1 MISASQVSSLKTD
14 VDKYF
19 DDYATEKNE
28 LEPSNVW
35 EGKSKDN
42 AVQQMSQFENSFKG
56 KISSQLSDFESVAE
70 KYKEWEEVKDNLEQE
85 QDKLRQVMNN
95 NSRYPDNYT
104 DTGPYERRISDYET
118 KKKTL
123 ETDINKLIQNI
134 KSNKIDIS
142 DVTVKTPDSY
152 KMYDFVNFYQYNY
165 SQSYGDGTIAN
176 CGCGPTSMAMVLT
189 YLLGETV
196 DPVETSNWSMA
207 HNGYCPG
214 EGTYWSFFPKISA
227 AYGVE
232 CEEMGASSGNIY
244 QKLKEGKVVIM
255 SMGPGHFTSGGH
267 FIVLRG
273 INSDGSIKVDDPA
286 SETRTNQSWS
296 ADLIASEAKGMWA
309 FDSDQTADMTI

>member
-1 MISASQVSSLKTD
+1 MISAGQVSSLKSD

-19 DDYATEKNE
+19 DNYGDEKSE
-28 LEPSNVW
+28 LEPTSVW
-35 EGKSKDN
+35 EGKSKEN
-42 AVQQMSQFENSFKG
+42 AVQQMSQFENNYKG
-56 KISSQLSDFESVAE
+56 KISSQLTDFESVAT
-70 KYKEWEEVKDNLEQE
+70 KYEEWEKTKENIEKEQE
-85 QDKLRQVMNN
+85 TLRTIRDNN
-95 NSRYPDNYT
+95 ARYPDNRT

-123 ETDINKLIQNI
+123 EKEINELIKSI
-134 KSNKIDIS
+134 KSNKIDIT
-142 DVTVKTPDSY
+142 DVSVKTPDSY
-152 KMYDFVNFYQYNY
+152 KMYDFVNYYQYNY
-165 SQSYGDGTIAN
+165 QQRYGDGTIAT

-189 YLLGETV
+189 YLLGETI

-214 EGTYWSFFPKISA
+214 EGTYWSFFPAISK

-232 CEEMGASSGNIY
+232 CEQLGASSSNIY
-244 QKLKEGKVVIM
+244 SKLKEGKTVIM

-309 FDSDQTADMTI
+309 FDSDQTVDMTI